1 MLTVLRVPG
10 ALRAFIPA
18 LIGRSALAMASLGLV
33 LAVRDSTGSFAA
45 AGVAAAVFGLAN
57 VVAAP
62 WRARAVDRWGQRHSL
77 TVLGAG
83 QAVGLAVLA
92 AAVAAHAP
100 LAVLLA
106 GSVVIGVS
114 APPLGA
120 AMRVIWASLTD
131 QGEQRKQAFS
141 LDAVAEEL
149 LFVIG
154 PVVIAGVITTTTAPV
169 GLVLTALVVLVG
181 TVGITTSTASRAQT
195 PNSSDTTR
203 AERPLRQP
211 GFPRVL
217 LVLVGVGCVLGV
229 AEIAAPAV
237 AEEHGSVASSG
248 WLLAAFAA
256 GSAIGGVLYGH
267 VRWRAT
273 LGTKLLLLSVGM
285 GVVAIGVSQ
294 IAGLV
299 WFGIG
304 LALLG
309 LFLAPSLVTGYLVAD
324 AVVPEAARTE
334 ASTWVNTAVNLGA
347 ALASAAAGVL
357 IDHADVAVPLALV
370 GLLAIVTAS
379 IVPRRQLLGAGE

>member
-1 MLTVLRVPG
+1 M
-10 ALRAFIPA
+10 
-18 LIGRSALAMASLGLV
+18 
-33 LAVRDSTGSFAA
+33 
-45 AGVAAAVFGLAN
+45 
-57 VVAAP
+57 
-62 WRARAVDRWGQRHSL
+62 GQRRSL
-77 TVLGAG
+77 TVLGVG

-154 PVVIAGVITTTTAPV
+154 PVVIAAVITATTAPV
-169 GLVLTALVVLVG
+169 GLVLTAVVVLVG

-195 PNSSDTTR
+195 PNAGVTTK
-203 AERPLRQP
+203 AERPLGQP

-237 AEEHGSVASSG
+237 AEAHGSVASSG

-273 LGTKLLLLSVGM
+273 LGTKLLLLTVGM
-285 GVVAIGVSQ
+285 GVIAGGVSQ
-294 IAGLV
+294 IGGLV
-299 WFGIG
+299 GFGIG
-304 LALLG
+304 LVLLG

-324 AVVPEAARTE
+324 AVVPESARTE

-347 ALASAAAGVL
+347 ALASAAAGAL

-370 GLLAIVTAS
+370 GLLAIVTAT
-379 IVPRRQLLGAGE
+379 IVPRRQLL